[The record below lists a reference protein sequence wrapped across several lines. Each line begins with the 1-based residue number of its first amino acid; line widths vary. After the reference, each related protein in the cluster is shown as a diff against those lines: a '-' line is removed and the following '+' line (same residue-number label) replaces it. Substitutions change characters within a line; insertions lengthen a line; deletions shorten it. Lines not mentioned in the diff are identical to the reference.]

1 MPLDERLPRTCGDG
15 PAEGGSSGNG
25 QAAPPHLGGSRPDQA
40 APRLAKCIARLDPGS
55 AAALRRGPLAG
66 AGAAAF
72 WKLAAEH
79 APGAARDEEGWAALI
94 QAIAILTPKGR
105 ETDRSPAHDRT
116 IPMGTAL
123 YKAGVSDLRLARL
136 LDAPREMR
144 RDLAVRLCRR
154 LAATDHKRFDLR
166 TLADLILYGSEKTK
180 KTNHRIARDYY
191 RAEAEAGRRAGH
203 TSDESDGQEVSSN
216 A

>member
-1 MPLDERLPRTCGDG
+1 MPLDETPKAASPATDNPR
-15 PAEGGSSGNG
+15 PK
-25 QAAPPHLGGSRPDQA
+25 QAAPW
-40 APRLAKCIARLDPGS
+40 LATYIANLDPGS

-79 APGAARDEEGWAALI
+79 ASSGAVRDETGWAALV

-105 ETDRSPAHDRT
+105 EIGRTPAHD
-116 IPMGTAL
+116 PKVSMGAAL
-123 YKAGVSDLRLARL
+123 HEAGISELRLARL

-144 RDLAVRLCRR
+144 RDLALRLCRR
-154 LAATDHKRFDLR
+154 LAATEHKRFDLR
-166 TLADLILYGSEKTK
+166 TLEKLILFGSDRTSR
-180 KTNHRIARDYY
+180 RIARDYY
-191 RAEAEAGRRAGH
+191 RAEAEARRA
-203 TSDESDGQEVSSN
+203 SDVSDGREVASD

>member
-1 MPLDERLPRTCGDG
+1 MPPEETPKAASPATDEPR
-15 PAEGGSSGNG
+15 SK
-25 QAAPPHLGGSRPDQA
+25 QAAPW
-40 APRLAKCIARLDPGS
+40 LATYIANLDPGS

-72 WKLAAEH
+72 WRLAAEY
-79 APGAARDEEGWAALI
+79 ASSGAARDETGWAAFV

-105 ETDRSPAHDRT
+105 ETDRTPAHDPKV
-116 IPMGTAL
+116 PMGAAL
-123 YKAGVSDLRLARL
+123 HEAGISELRLARL

-154 LAATDHKRFDLR
+154 LAATEHKRFDLR
-166 TLADLILYGSEKTK
+166 TLEKLILFDDDHTSR
-180 KTNHRIARDYY
+180 RIARDYY
-191 RAEAEAGRRAGH
+191 RAEAKAGRA
-203 TSDESDGQEVSSN
+203 SDESSGQEVSSN

>member
-1 MPLDERLPRTCGDG
+1 MSLEETPKAVRPTTDEPRSC
-15 PAEGGSSGNG
+15 
-25 QAAPPHLGGSRPDQA
+25 QI
-40 APRLAKCIARLDPGS
+40 APRLATDVAHLDPGS

-66 AGAAAF
+66 AGTAAF
-72 WKLAAEH
+72 WKLAAKH
-79 APGAARDEEGWAALI
+79 APSGAAGDEPGWAALI
-94 QAIAILTPKGR
+94 QAIAILTPKGT
-105 ETDRSPAHDRT
+105 ETDRRPAHDCT
-116 IPMGTAL
+116 VPMGAAL
-123 YKAGVSDLRLARL
+123 YRAGVSNLRLARL

-166 TLADLILYGSEKTK
+166 TLAALILYGSEKT
-180 KTNHRIARDYY
+180 NRRIARDYY
-191 RAEAEAGRRAGH
+191 RAEAKAGH

>member
-1 MPLDERLPRTCGDG
+1 MPPDETPKAASPATDEPR
-15 PAEGGSSGNG
+15 SK
-25 QAAPPHLGGSRPDQA
+25 QA
-40 APRLAKCIARLDPGS
+40 APRLATYIANLNPGS

-79 APGAARDEEGWAALI
+79 ASSGAAQDETGWAALV

-105 ETDRSPAHDRT
+105 ETDRTPAHD
-116 IPMGTAL
+116 PKVSMGAAL
-123 YKAGVSDLRLARL
+123 YGAGVSELRLARL
-136 LDAPREMR
+136 LNAPREMR

-154 LAATDHKRFDLR
+154 LAATEHKRFDLR
-166 TLADLILYGSEKTK
+166 TLEKLILFDDDY
-180 KTNHRIARDYY
+180 TNHRDDPTNHRRIARDYY
-191 RAEAEAGRRAGH
+191 RAEAKAGRA
-203 TSDESDGQEVSSN
+203 SDESNGQEVSSN